1 MLRCYYLL
9 GMRMC
14 IYGDGGRPTSKTSSR
29 SQNEYW
35 SSIVPLI
42 FQCCPSGGGGSG
54 GDREAA
60 VEMLRVCRG
69 EQRLRGLL
77 RPGHGDHLPC

>member
-1 MLRCYYLL
+1 MVM
-9 GMRMC
+9 GV
-14 IYGDGGRPTSKTSSR
+14 
-29 SQNEYW
+29 SQPPRQVHGHDMSFE
-35 SSIVPLI
+35 PLI
-42 FQCCPSGGGGSG
+42 LQCCPSGGGGSG